1 MPKPKGA
8 SGIPLSVEEA
18 LEALSTGAWWIRP
31 DGTEGYFS
39 PNFQSCFGL
48 TGPGDISMLPH
59 VLSCADPEHVARHEA
74 LAREAVER
82 GESYT
87 AELRIRR
94 ANDGAL
100 RVLRVRGQTLAEDS
114 GGTMSFGTVVDV
126 TESTELLNALTRT
139 RSQLESAERIGGT
152 GSWSWD
158 VRTGAV
164 NWSAETYRIL
174 GVPPDVPPTFELVLA
189 SAVDDSHRQR
199 FMQIVQETL
208 AADVPYDF
216 EMPARRP
223 DGERI
228 QLQTRGVVERDA
240 SGAPLRMV
248 GTMRDVTQFRESE
261 RELRDREA
269 RFRLLAESSPN
280 GVFLTDRLGRT
291 TYANER
297 LLKWFAMDFDAFAG
311 GQWRSRVHPDD
322 HRILHEVNRGRSG
335 SLDAFDYAYRI
346 EVGDTTRWLRVRTE
360 PLLGADGE
368 FAGHVGSVQ
377 DTTDER
383 KAAAERAVLE
393 EQLQQARRLESI
405 GLLAGG
411 IAHDFNNLLVG
422 ILGNASYAREF
433 ADAGPDVSAALEDI
447 ERAAQRAAEL
457 TKQLLKYAGRAPVEQ
472 QPVDVGALT
481 RELPA
486 LLGARV
492 PPQVECR
499 VSAPE
504 GMFVMGDR
512 TELQQVVMNFMTNAV
527 DAIAPDTTGTVSVR
541 VTVEP
546 LSAVQLSAHLLG
558 AGREPG
564 EYVVVTVADTGR
576 GMPPEVLSRMFDPF
590 FTTKGT
596 GRGLGLAAALGLVSS
611 HHGALSATSQV
622 GVGTEM
628 RLVLPFA
635 PAEARRA
642 EQNSAPT
649 PQQAVTSGNILL
661 VDDEEAARA
670 AAKRVLVRAGYT
682 VVEAINGR
690 VAIERFD
697 AGRDWVGAVI
707 DLSMPEMNGD
717 ECAARLRERDA
728 TLPVLIVSGFAEQDV
743 AERLR
748 GLQRLRFLMKPYRG
762 TELVAALTATIA
774 SPTSL

>member
-1 MPKPKGA
+1 VRKPVKA

-18 LEALSTGAWWIRP
+18 LEALATGVWWIRH
-31 DGTEGYFS
+31 DGSDGYFS
-39 PNFQSCFGL
+39 PKFQSFFGL
-48 TGPGDISMLPH
+48 EGSGDIGMLPD
-59 VLSCADPEHVARHEA
+59 VLACAAPEQLARHES
-74 LAREAVER
+74 LAREAASR
-82 GESYT
+82 GETYT
-87 AELRIRR
+87 SELRIRR
-94 ANDGAL
+94 ANDGAE
-100 RVLRVRGQTLAEDS
+100 RILRVRGQELTDES
-114 GGTMSFGTVVDV
+114 GSVTSYGTVVDV
-126 TESTELLNALTRT
+126 TESAELLNDLTRT

-164 NWSAETYRIL
+164 SWSAETFRIL
-174 GVPPDVPPTFELVLA
+174 GVPTHVAPTFELVLA
-189 SAVDDSHRQR
+189 SALDDSHRER
-199 FMQIVQETL
+199 FMQIVQATL
-208 AADVPYDF
+208 EADLPYEF

-223 DGERI
+223 DGQHI
-228 QLQTRGVVERDA
+228 QLETRGVVERDA

-248 GTMRDVTQFRESE
+248 GTMRDVTQLRTSE
-261 RELRDREA
+261 RELRDRES

-280 GVFLTDRLGRT
+280 GVFLTDRMGRT

-297 LLKWFAMDFDAFAG
+297 LLKWFAVDFEAFAG

-322 HRILHEVNRGRSG
+322 QHIIAEVSRSNLG
-335 SLDAFDYAYRI
+335 TLQPFDYAYRI
-346 EVGDTTRWLRVRTE
+346 EVDDVTRWLRVRTE

-377 DTTDER
+377 DTTAER
-383 KAAAERAVLE
+383 KAAADRAVLE

-433 ADAGPDVSAALEDI
+433 ADAGPDVLAALEDI
-447 ERAAQRAAEL
+447 ERAGERAAEL
-457 TKQLLKYAGRAPVEQ
+457 TKQLLKYAGRAQVERKA
-472 QPVDVGALT
+472 VDVGALT
-481 RELPA
+481 REIPS

-492 PPQVECR
+492 PPHVELR
-499 VSAPE
+499 VAAPE

-512 TELQQVVMNFMTNAV
+512 TELQQVVMNFVTNAV
-527 DAIAPDTTGTVSVR
+527 DAIAPTSSGTVRVAVSVESL
-541 VTVEP
+541 T
-546 LSAVQLSAHLLG
+546 AMQLSAHLLG
-558 AGREPG
+558 AGRDPG
-564 EYVVVTVADTGR
+564 DYVVVTVTDTGG

-590 FTTKGT
+590 FSTKGT

-611 HHGALSATSQV
+611 HHGALSASSQV

-635 PAEARRA
+635 PVEERGA
-642 EQNSAPT
+642 EQGSAPV
-649 PQQAVTSGNILL
+649 PHRAVTAGKVLL
-661 VDDEEAARA
+661 VDDEEAARGA
-670 AAKRVLVRAGYT
+670 AQRALTRAGYT
-682 VVEAINGR
+682 VVEAENGR
-690 VAIERFD
+690 VAIERF
-697 AGRDWVGAVI
+697 AAEGDWAGAVI

-717 ECAARLRERDA
+717 ECAARLRERHP

-762 TELVAALTATIA
+762 SELVAALNAAIA
-774 SPTSL
+774 SPTSI